1 MNISAENKPLL
12 LAFSAIVS
20 LLILVVISGTGIIVP
35 NEEVLILACFIGF
48 VRLAYLNIS
57 GFVANEFNN
66 YSDSIYAVNALAFN
80 NVKGSL
86 VVLIQC
92 FDFLD
97 SLLSEISVLADN
109 ISLYVEFVLERKVL
123 VDLFFKVEE
132 LSGGR
137 SSVGRALGCG
147 SKGFRGFKPR
157 RSPRISLI
165 GGLAQWLERLLCKQ

>member
-1 MNISAENKPLL
+1 
-12 LAFSAIVS
+12 
-20 LLILVVISGTGIIVP
+20 
-35 NEEVLILACFIGF
+35 

-123 VDLFFKVEE
+123 VDLFFKVEDN
-132 LSGGR
+132 LLLILR
-137 SSVGRALGCG
+137 QSSEITKNHQHQILLR
-147 SKGFRGFKPR
+147 
-157 RSPRISLI
+157 
-165 GGLAQWLERLLCKQ
+165 LANEIC